1 MNRYLRGASGVDADA
16 ARSCHSLRAFRV
28 PFIQV
33 AGLLLELG
41 AGCHAI
47 RGSIVVSIP
56 ACHAGDPGSIPG
68 SGAFCYLVFGSAM
81 RGVCIDGV
89 LAQCC
94 WFLVAG
100 SIIPCR
106 AFLGRCPDADAAGKS
121 CQWTKQ
127 KEEARCGARTR
138 D

>member
-1 MNRYLRGASGVDADA
+1 MA
-16 ARSCHSLRAFRV
+16 AWLGQGCTRAQV
-28 PFIQV
+28 PNKV
-33 AGLLLELG
+33 
-41 AGCHAI
+41 
-47 RGSIVVSIP
+47 VVSE
-56 ACHAGDPGSIPG
+56 GRRLPGSIPG